1 MKKFFAFVGLA
12 LLALVSVLL
21 LNTLRFPKA
30 TGSKA
35 EELPALPDSALVHF
49 QQALRLPTISWGV
62 DKPIDTLTFMAF
74 DKLLQQA
81 YPNIHNTLQR
91 QAFSQFSYLYHWKGT
106 DSTLAPVVLMGHY
119 DVVPV
124 EDVAEKMW
132 RQKPFGGAL
141 VGDTVWGRG
150 AVDDKGAVIA
160 ILESVENLL
169 RNGFEPTRSFYL
181 CFGHDEEIGG
191 TRGASTIAAWMKA
204 QNIKAHFVL
213 DEGGMIKVDQ
223 KLSTQPLGII
233 GVQEKGYASYKL
245 YVEKPGGHSSQPET
259 ETAIDI
265 LAKALTRLRE
275 KPTPANMP
283 DATLGFLQAAASSS
297 PSFATRM
304 VIANQWLLGAVL
316 NSQLSKDRQTSAM
329 IRTTLVPTIMDAGVK
344 DNVIP
349 TVAAAVVNSRIIPGE
364 TPESVKDFIRK
375 TINDERVQISAYD
388 ENWWAPS
395 GKTNT
400 NGVAFKA
407 VTSSLKKVID
417 NPVPAPYL
425 VVGATDSRYFRPI
438 STEVM
443 NFSASTFMEG
453 YHGIDER
460 LPVSEYRRMIAFM
473 THLIKGSQ

>member
-1 MKKFFAFVGLA
+1 MKKIVLVLGIVVLA
-12 LLALVSVLL
+12 LATIVVV
-21 LNTLRFPKA
+21 NTLRFPTA
-30 TGSKA
+30 TQSKS
-35 EELPALPDSALVHF
+35 EPLPALPDSAVQHF
-49 QQALRLPTISWGV
+49 QQALQLPTISWGL
-62 DKPIDTLTFMAF
+62 DKPIDTAAF
-74 DKLLQQA
+74 RGFNQFLQTA
-81 YPNIHNTLQR
+81 YPRISSQLSR
-91 QAFSQFSYLYHWKGT
+91 QAFGEFSYLYHWKGS
-106 DSTLAPVVLMGHY
+106 DSTLPPIVLMGHY

-124 EDVAEKMW
+124 EAVAEKMW
-132 RQKPFGGAL
+132 RQKPFSGAL

-169 RNGFEPTRSFYL
+169 RNGFVPKRSLYL

-191 TRGASTIAAWMKA
+191 TRGASKIAAWMKA

-213 DEGGMIKVDQ
+213 DEGGMIKVDE
-223 KLSTQPLGII
+223 KIASQPLGVI
-233 GVQEKGYASYKL
+233 GIQEKGYASYKL
-245 YVEKPGGHSSQPET
+245 QVELPGGHSSQPAP

-265 LAKALTRLRE
+265 LAKALAKLRE

-283 DATLGFLQAAASSS
+283 EATQEFLHATATASN
-297 PSFATRM
+297 SFATRM
-304 VIANQWLLGAVL
+304 AVANQWLLGSVL

-329 IRTTLVPTIMDAGVK
+329 IRTTLVPTIVDAGVK

-349 TVAAAVVNSRIIPGE
+349 TVATAVVNSRIIPGE
-364 TPESVKDFIRK
+364 TPETVKEYIRK
-375 TINDERVQISAYD
+375 TINDDRVQISGYD

-400 NGVAFKA
+400 NGVAYKA
-407 VTSSLKKVID
+407 VTGSLKKVID

-425 VVGATDSRYFRPI
+425 VIGATDSRYFRPI
-438 STEVM
+438 SSEVM

-473 THLIKGSQ
+473 THLIKDSQ